1 MLDPYTKPPAAL
13 REIYKRLHK
22 LSVVDICNDSEI
34 IDLQALDQMSKSRV
48 CEVSLL
54 MLHPRLPEAFGEFAG
69 SPCEPTKA
77 FVVYE
82 VSRLPGLFVYPNFLP
97 RDGQLQILAK
107 TFHRDLSNPQHL
119 TNVHTH
125 YDVPTTS
132 FGSSYFSPAAQDLV
146 FSPRDPAVHK
156 PISTGQ
162 FLDKKLRW
170 LTLGGQYDWTNKIYP
185 AGPPPPFPPDVKQL
199 VETLFPMKAE
209 AAIVNLYSPGDTL
222 SLHRD
227 VSEEC
232 DQALVSISLG
242 CEGIFLVGLDDDRA
256 VTLRL
261 RSGDAVLMSG
271 ESRYAWHGVPKVL
284 AGTCPKWMQDWPA
297 GDGEYEAWSGWMAGK
312 RINLNVR
319 QMFN

>member
-13 REIYKRLHK
+13 REIYKRLQK

-34 IDLQALDQMSKSRV
+34 IDLQALDQTSESRV
-48 CEVSLL
+48 REVSLH
-54 MLHPRLPEAFGEFAG
+54 MLHPRLPEAFGEFIG
-69 SPCEPTKA
+69 IRCECTKA
-77 FVVYE
+77 FTVYE
-82 VSRLPGLFVYPNFLP
+82 
-97 RDGQLQILAK
+97 
-107 TFHRDLSNPQHL
+107 HL

-132 FGSSYFSPAAQDLV
+132 ARSSYFSPAAQGLV
-146 FSPRDPAVHK
+146 FGPRDPAVHK
-156 PISTGQ
+156 PITTGQ
-162 FLDKKLRW
+162 FLNKKLRW
-170 LTLGGQYDWTNKIYP
+170 LTLGGQYDWTNKVYP
-185 AGPPPPFPPDVKQL
+185 AALPPPFPSDVKQL
-199 VETLFPMKAE
+199 IETLFPMKAE

-232 DQALVSISLG
+232 DQPLASISLG
-242 CEGIFLVGLDDDRA
+242 CEGIFLVGLDDGRA

-284 AGTCPKWMQDWPA
+284 AGTCPEWMQGWPA
-297 GDGEYEAWSGWMAGK
+297 GGEEYEDWRSWMVCK

-319 QMFN
+319 QMFD